1 MKSFSKYSAQEK
13 AQGEPPKSYTQED
26 DVVRLSKQIA
36 EAYDGKPSA
45 DMLRSIMA
53 QAEAGK
59 RAGTLTN
66 EDIDA
71 FYLQFSPMLSEGQQK
86 MLKSVVEKLKRI

>member
-1 MKSFSKYSAQEK
+1 
-13 AQGEPPKSYTQED
+13 
-26 DVVRLSKQIA
+26 
-36 EAYDGKPSA
+36 
-45 DMLRSIMA
+45 MA

-86 MLKSVVEKLKRI
+86 MLKSVVEKLKRM